1 MIIPWIRRNNSSK
14 AKAFKVKSESRNK
27 TVRSRRLTCESLEQ
41 RRVLASVISEVFA
54 ANNDT
59 NQYVEFRG
67 TPDATIADGTYFTV
81 IEGWGAVPGGRGY
94 IHSVIDLSGLTFG
107 SNGFLVVAQLGHPHQ
122 INSSSA
128 SLVSTTAGF
137 SGLPGN
143 RWSDASTI
151 SDRFAHVF
159 IAGNFLLVQASARP
173 VPGTDID
180 ADDNGTIDG
189 VAAGWTVIDSVGLLG
204 RTATPATSYGK
215 ITFAEDAAVT
225 VPPNTSL
232 VITERGG
239 YVGRIGS
246 SSGASPEDW
255 VHGNPVDDLS
265 VAGIDLKLT
274 FGTLG
279 DPTPLVYAGR
289 SIDHVG
295 TFNFNGGALGSIVMD
310 TNGDNVFGSGD
321 TPLAGV
327 QITADLNQNNIRDDV
342 TVAVQADNLPLG
354 SDLTNLFPNATL
366 TIADRSGDNIGFR
379 VRTVT
384 NPNNPGDRIFSH
396 EGVGFNDIDRKIKVA
411 FYNEANSVSVVANG
425 AEGLRDSYGRLE
437 VYDKNNVLLQ
447 FTQTGPMRRGNIAT
461 LSISRPAADI
471 KYAIFFTNDD
481 VPNSSPFGSF
491 DNLVYSFP
499 EFSAI
504 SDANGQYSIEQLPV
518 GNYTITPTNTAGKV
532 LWNGTQSYQLNVLK
546 TEHLVNA
553 HFGFRDN
560 QPPQF
565 SDSSFSVPENSIVG
579 TIAGQITAIDPDA
592 GQTVGY
598 EFLDNAGPFAI
609 DPITGTIRVAN
620 AQPWDFETTSPLVIR
635 VRAFDSLTPPAASI
649 RNITIS
655 PRDVNE
661 SPVIAGQQFTL
672 AENSANNTPIGNI
685 AATDPDQG
693 AAGTFTYAIGAG
705 GPTNVF
711 SVNPTTGVLSV
722 LDSSRLDFEQQATW
736 LFPVTVRDG
745 GTPALSST
753 ATITVRITDVN
764 EPPRSLSFTNVVSL
778 AETANVATPVNVAT
792 IGFLDDALGTNTLSL
807 GGEDAALFSISN
819 RQLRFQSQQGLDFET
834 KSQYRVS
841 VMVDDPTVGT
851 TPDSSIEFTL
861 AITDINE
868 APTDLT
874 ITPVVQSL
882 PESANTSTPLT
893 VAQLQIADDAIGTNS
908 LSLAGPDARFFSIS
922 GTNLQF
928 SPASGLDFETKSSY
942 QVTVR
947 LVDNTIPGT
956 QPISKNFDLSIS
968 DVNEPPT
975 AVSLEN
981 VVSNINES
989 RLAADSRTLATIRF
1003 IDDALGTN
1011 EFRLSGDD
1019 AALFEIVGNQL
1030 VLKAGAVFDFE
1041 TKSSYAAKIS
1051 VVDPT
1056 LPVTNNPSVDYFLS
1070 VNNRPEVQSI
1080 TDGSGGTIGAGTDS
1094 IRVLWDSPVIVG
1106 ANAFKLQKL
1115 DVVGL
1120 VNIPRITNTL
1130 VNGRTITTLQFSGP
1144 YVRQDGKLND
1154 GFYYLEVDGALVRQ
1168 TNTQLL
1174 GESYTSPLV
1183 TIFHA
1188 SLPGRVEV
1196 SGAATFL
1203 RGEEKTITLNV
1214 TGIDPS
1220 PTSGVDYSIDIDGN
1234 GTADL
1239 QRSGGA
1245 TVSFPTSYSIPG
1257 SYTILITAT
1266 HNGTVVATGSH
1277 IVDVSPTTS
1286 VVENWLSSMDTDR
1299 DSTINALD
1307 VLGLVNAINRST
1319 SGPPPYQ
1326 RNQDVDRDGTITA
1339 LDVLAIVN
1347 YLNAAEPKPIGEFS
1361 QLVMQETGSVRGLT
1375 NNANVTGQINSSSRE
1390 LFVSLNGLERK
1401 NASQFVQPDGS
1412 FTLTD
1417 AAIAALFGNIPDT
1430 ASELS
1435 LSTRSGTNF
1444 SLSSDKRF
1452 RKLPVSTADFRVT
1465 SAVAN
1470 NGEFRVSWS
1479 SNGAGNRYKVFAYP
1493 VGGTTEAVKT
1503 GLSSTS
1509 TLLELSRGNYELF
1522 VEAQD
1527 GAGNVRRTE
1536 TILIA
1541 VP

>member
-1 MIIPWIRRNNSSK
+1 MIIPWIRHRKTSK
-14 AKAFKVKSESRNK
+14 GKSHTPKITR
-27 TVRSRRLTCESLEQ
+27 RRRLTCESLEQ

-54 ANNDT
+54 TNNDT
-59 NQYVEFRG
+59 DQYFELRG
-67 TPDATIADGTYFTV
+67 TPGSTIANGTYFTV
-81 IEGWGAVPGGRGY
+81 VEGWGAVPGGRGY
-94 IHSVIDLSGLTFG
+94 IHSVVDLSGLTFG
-107 SNGFLVVAQLGHPHQ
+107 SNGFLVVAPFNHPHQ
-122 INSSSA
+122 IHASSG
-128 SLVSTTAGF
+128 SLISTSTGF
-137 SGLPGN
+137 SGLPSN

-159 IAGNFLLVQASARP
+159 IAANFLLVQTSTKP

-189 VAAGWTVIDSVGLLG
+189 VAAGWTIIDSVGLLG

-215 ITFAEDAAVT
+215 ITFAEDSAVT
-225 VPPNTSL
+225 YPANTSL

-239 YVGRIGS
+239 YVGRVGS
-246 SSGASPEDW
+246 SSGSSPDDW
-255 VHGNPVDDLS
+255 VHGNPVDDAS
-265 VAGIDLKLT
+265 VAGVDFKLT

-310 TNGDNVFGSGD
+310 TNGDNVFGPGD

-327 QITADLNQNNIRDDV
+327 QVTADLNQNGIRDSV
-342 TVAVQADNLPLG
+342 TVAVRADDVPLG
-354 SDLTNLFPNATL
+354 TDLTNLFPNATL
-366 TIADRSGDNIGFR
+366 TIADENGDNIGFK

-384 NPNNPGDRIFSH
+384 NPNNAGDRIFSH
-396 EGVGFNDIDRKIKVA
+396 EGVGFNHTDRKIKAA
-411 FYNEANSVSVVANG
+411 FYTEVNAVSVLANG

-481 VPNSSPFGSF
+481 MPNSSPFGSF
-491 DNLVYSFP
+491 DNLIYTYP

-518 GNYTITPTNTAGKV
+518 GNYTIIPTNTAGKV
-532 LWNGTQSYQLNVLK
+532 LWNGAQSYPLPVLK
-546 TEHLVNA
+546 TEHLLNA

-565 SDSSFSVPENSIVG
+565 SDRSFSLPENSIVG

-620 AQPWDFETTSPLVIR
+620 SQLWDFETTSPIVIR
-635 VRAFDSLTPPAASI
+635 VRAFDSLTPPASTI
-649 RNITIS
+649 RNVTIS
-655 PRDVNE
+655 PTDVNE
-661 SPVIAGQQFTL
+661 SPIIAGQQFTL
-672 AENSANNTPIGNI
+672 AENSPNGTVIGNVV
-685 AATDPDQG
+685 ATDPDQG
-693 AAGTFTYAIGAG
+693 VAGTLTYTIGAG

-711 SVNPTTGVLSV
+711 SLNPTTGALSV
-722 LDSSRLDFEQQATW
+722 LDSSRVDFEQQSAWT
-736 LFPVTVRDG
+736 FPVVVRDG
-745 GTPALSST
+745 GTPTLSST
-753 ATITVRITDVN
+753 ASMTVRITDVN
-764 EPPRSLSFTNVVSL
+764 EPPRSLSFTNVVPL
-778 AETANVATPVNVAT
+778 AETANVASPVNVAT
-792 IGFLDDALGTNTLSL
+792 IGFVDDALGTNTLSL
-807 GGEDAALFSISN
+807 GGADAALFSINN
-819 RQLRFQSQQGLDFET
+819 RQLRFQNPQGLDFEA
-834 KSQYRVS
+834 KSQYRVL

-851 TPDSSIEFTL
+851 TPDSSVEFTL
-861 AITDINE
+861 TITDVNE

-874 ITPVVQSL
+874 ITPMVQSL
-882 PESANTSTPLT
+882 PESANVSIPLT
-893 VAQLQIADDAIGTNS
+893 VAQLQIVDDAIGTNS
-908 LSLAGPDARFFSIS
+908 LTLAGPDARFFSIS
-922 GTNLQF
+922 GANLQF
-928 SPASGLDFETKSSY
+928 SSATGLDFEAKSSY

-947 LVDNTIPGT
+947 LVDNTIPGAQT
-956 QPISKNFDLSIS
+956 ISRNYALSIS

-975 AVSLEN
+975 AVSLES

-989 RLAADSRTLATIRF
+989 RQPATSQILATIRF

-1030 VLKAGAVFDFE
+1030 VLKAGSIFDFE

-1056 LPVTNNPSVDYFLS
+1056 LQVTNNPSVDYFLS

-1080 TDGSGGTIGAGTDS
+1080 TDGSGGAIGAETDS

-1130 VNGRTITTLQFSGP
+1130 VNGRTITTLQLSGP
-1144 YVRQDGKLND
+1144 FVRQDGKLND
-1154 GFYYLEVDGALVRQ
+1154 GLYFLAIDGALVRQ
-1168 TNTQLL
+1168 SNTQLL
-1174 GESYTSPLV
+1174 GEDYMSPV
-1183 TIFHA
+1183 MTILHA
-1188 SLPGRVEV
+1188 SLSGKVEV

-1203 RGEEKTITLNV
+1203 RGEERTITLNL
-1214 TGIDPS
+1214 TGINPS
-1220 PTSGVDYSIDIDGN
+1220 PTTGIDYSIDLDGN
-1234 GTADL
+1234 GSADL
-1239 QRSGGA
+1239 QRSGGS
-1245 TVSFPTSYSIPG
+1245 TVSFPASYTTPG
-1257 SYTILITAT
+1257 SYTMLITAT
-1266 HNGTVVATGSH
+1266 QNGTVVATGSH
-1277 IVDVSPTTS
+1277 IVDVSPTTN

-1307 VLGLVNAINRST
+1307 VLGLVNAINRTT
-1319 SGPPPYQ
+1319 SGAPPYQ
-1326 RNQDVDRDGTITA
+1326 RDLDVDRDGTITA
-1339 LDVLAIVN
+1339 LDVLAVVN
-1347 YLNAAEPKPIGEFS
+1347 YLNAADPKPIGEFS
-1361 QLVMQETGSVRGLT
+1361 QLVMQETGTVRGLT
-1375 NNANVTGQINSSSRE
+1375 NDTKVTGRINSSSRE

-1401 NASQFVQPDGS
+1401 NASQFVQPDGT

-1417 AAIAALFGNIPDT
+1417 AAIASLFGGIPET

-1435 LSTRSGTNF
+1435 LSTRTGTNF

-1452 RKLPVSTADFRVT
+1452 RKLAASTADFRVL
-1465 SAVAN
+1465 SAMAN
-1470 NGEFRVSWS
+1470 NGEFRVSWT

-1493 VGGTTEAVKT
+1493 LGGSPEVVKT

-1509 TLLELSRGNYELF
+1509 TTLLELPRGNYDLF
-1522 VEAQD
+1522 IEAQD

-1536 TILIA
+1536 TVVIA

>member
-1 MIIPWIRRNNSSK
+1 MIIPWIRHKKS
-14 AKAFKVKSESRNK
+14 FKGKSDTRK
-27 TVRSRRLTCESLEQ
+27 LTRQRRLTCESLEQ
-41 RRVLASVISEVFA
+41 RRVLASVISEIFA
-54 ANNDT
+54 TNNDT
-59 NQYVEFRG
+59 DQYFELRG
-67 TPDATIADGTYFTV
+67 TPGSTIANGTYFTV
-81 IEGWGAVPGGRGY
+81 VEGWGAVPGGRGY
-94 IHSVIDLSGLTFG
+94 IHSVVDLSGLTFG
-107 SNGFLVVAQLGHPHQ
+107 SNGFLVVAPFNHPHQ
-122 INSSSA
+122 IDANSA
-128 SLVSTTAGF
+128 SLISTSTGF
-137 SGLPGN
+137 SGLPSN

-159 IAGNFLLVQASARP
+159 IAANFLLVQTSMKP
-173 VPGTDID
+173 VPGADID
-180 ADDNGTIDG
+180 ADDNGSIDG
-189 VAAGWTVIDSVGLLG
+189 LAAGWSIVDSVGLLG

-225 VPPNTSL
+225 YPANTSL

-246 SSGASPEDW
+246 SSGSAPEDW
-255 VHGNPVDDLS
+255 VHGNPVDDAS
-265 VAGIDLKLT
+265 VAGIDFKLT

-310 TNGDNVFGSGD
+310 TNGDNVFGPGD

-327 QITADLNQNNIRDDV
+327 QVTADLNQNSIRDNV
-342 TVAVQADNLPLG
+342 SVAVRADDVPLG
-354 SDLTNLFPNATL
+354 TDLTNLFPNATL
-366 TIADRSGDNIGFR
+366 TIADAIGDNIGFK

-396 EGVGFNDIDRKIKVA
+396 EGIGFNHIDRKIKVA
-411 FYNEANSVSVVANG
+411 FYTEANAVSVVANG

-461 LSISRPAADI
+461 LSINRPTADI
-471 KYAIFFTNDD
+471 KYAIFYTNNAFQD
-481 VPNSSPFGSF
+481 SSPFGSF
-491 DNLVYSFP
+491 DNLIYTYP
-499 EFSAI
+499 EFSAV

-518 GNYTITPTNTAGKV
+518 GNYRIVPTNTAGKV
-532 LWNGTQSYQLNVLK
+532 LWNGSQSYALNVLK
-546 TEHLVNA
+546 TEHLLNA

-565 SDSSFSVPENSIVG
+565 SDSSFSLQENSIVG

-620 AQPWDFETTSPLVIR
+620 SQPWDFETIAPLVIR
-635 VRAFDSLTPPAASI
+635 VRALDSLTPPASTI
-649 RNITIS
+649 RNVTIS
-655 PRDVNE
+655 PTDVNE
-661 SPVIAGQQFTL
+661 SPIIAGQQFTL
-672 AENSANNTPIGNI
+672 AENPANGTIIGNI

-693 AAGTFTYAIGAG
+693 VAGTLTYTIGAG

-711 SVNPTTGVLSV
+711 SLNPTTGVLSV
-722 LDSSRLDFEQQATW
+722 LDSSRVDFEQQSTW
-736 LFPVTVRDG
+736 TFPVVVRDG
-745 GTPALSST
+745 GTPPLSST
-753 ATITVRITDVN
+753 ASMTVRITDVN

-778 AETANVATPVNVAT
+778 AETANVASPVNVAT

-807 GGEDAALFSISN
+807 GGVDAALFSINN
-819 RQLRFQSQQGLDFET
+819 RQLRFQNLQGLDFET
-834 KSQYRVS
+834 KSQYRVL
-841 VMVDDPTVGT
+841 VMVDDPTVGN

-861 AITDINE
+861 TITDVNE

-874 ITPVVQSL
+874 VTPMVQSL
-882 PESANTSTPLT
+882 PESANTSSPLT
-893 VAQLQIADDAIGTNS
+893 VAQIQIVDDAIGTNS
-908 LSLAGPDARFFSIS
+908 LTLAGPDARFFSIS

-928 SPASGLDFETKSSY
+928 SSSTGLDFEAKSSY

-947 LVDNTIPGT
+947 LVDNTIPGAQT
-956 QPISKNFDLSIS
+956 ISKNYALSIS

-975 AVSLEN
+975 AVNLEN

-989 RLAADSRTLATIRF
+989 RLPATSQTLATIRF
-1003 IDDALGTN
+1003 LDDALGTN

-1030 VLKAGAVFDFE
+1030 VLKAGSVFDFE

-1056 LPVTNNPSVDYFLS
+1056 LPITNNPSIDYFLS

-1080 TDGSGGTIGAGTDS
+1080 TDGSGGTIVAGTDS

-1115 DVVGL
+1115 DVVDL

-1130 VNGRTITTLQFSGP
+1130 VSGRTITTLQFSGP
-1144 YVRQDGKLND
+1144 FVRQDGKLND
-1154 GFYYLEVDGALVRQ
+1154 GFYSLEVDGALVRQ

-1174 GESYTSPLV
+1174 GESYTSPMV

-1188 SLPGRVEV
+1188 SLLGKVDV

-1203 RGEEKTITLNV
+1203 SGEEKTITLNL

-1220 PTSGVDYSIDIDGN
+1220 PTTGVEYSIDLDSN

-1245 TVSFPTSYSIPG
+1245 TVAFPTSYTTAG
-1257 SYTILITAT
+1257 SYTILVTAT
-1266 HNGTVVATGSH
+1266 RNGTIIATGSH
-1277 IVDVSPTTS
+1277 VVDVSPATS
-1286 VVENWLSSMDTDR
+1286 PVEDWLSSMDTDR
-1299 DSTINALD
+1299 NSTINALD

-1326 RNQDVDRDGTITA
+1326 RDLDVDRDGVIAA
-1339 LDVLAIVN
+1339 LDVLAVVN
-1347 YLNAAEPKPIGEFS
+1347 YLNAAEPKPLGEFS
-1361 QLVMQETGSVRGLT
+1361 QLVMLETGSIRGLT
-1375 NNANVTGQINSSSRE
+1375 NDTRVTGRINSSSRE
-1390 LFVSLNGLERK
+1390 LFVTLNGIERK
-1401 NASQFVQPDGS
+1401 NASQFVQSDGS

-1417 AAIAALFGNIPDT
+1417 AAIASLFGSIPDT
-1430 ASELS
+1430 VSVLS
-1435 LSTRSGTNF
+1435 LATRTGTGF

-1452 RKLPVSTADFRVT
+1452 RKLAASTADFRVL
-1465 SAVAN
+1465 SAMDN
-1470 NGEFRVSWS
+1470 NGAFRVSWS
-1479 SNGAGNRYKVFAYP
+1479 NHGAGNRYKVFAYP
-1493 VGGTTEAVKT
+1493 VGGTPGAVKT
-1503 GLSSTS
+1503 GLSTTS
-1509 TLLELSRGNYELF
+1509 TLLELSRGNYDLF

-1536 TILIA
+1536 TVRIA